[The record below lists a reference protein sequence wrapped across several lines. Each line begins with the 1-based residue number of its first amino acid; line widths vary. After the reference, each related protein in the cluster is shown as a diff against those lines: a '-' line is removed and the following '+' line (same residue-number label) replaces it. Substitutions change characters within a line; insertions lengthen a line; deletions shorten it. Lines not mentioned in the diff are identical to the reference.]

1 MAEHIILFVI
11 LCLTAFIMI
20 GIGISQLKSTRPV
33 GFYTGVKPP
42 EEKQLRD
49 VRAWNRKH
57 GIMWIVYGSAI
68 IGCGLVN
75 MIAGAL
81 GYDDVLPMIAEI
93 AVVIGGVFVMMGYHV
108 RLERLYR
115 L

>member
-75 MIAGAL
+75 MIS
-81 GYDDVLPMIAEI
+81 
-93 AVVIGGVFVMMGYHV
+93 
-108 RLERLYR
+108 
-115 L
+115 